1 MNTELIKLLD
11 THLYKKVS
19 VADGL
24 LAVLVVALAFI
35 AARLVGAYMRRT
47 LKDRVRKDNLEIAV
61 KLINWTIV
69 AVAAMYAL
77 GSLGFKLSGL
87 MVAGGVA
94 GVVIGFASQS
104 IVGNLISGIFLMIER
119 PIKIGDQV
127 SVNNYSGFVEEIR
140 IISTTLRTFDG
151 LFVRIPNEKIFTAPI
166 VNYVNHIVR
175 RIDYTVGIRYSD
187 DADKAIAVIKRVI
200 DEYPFALKYP
210 APVVFVETLGD
221 NCVNIAVRI
230 WAPVA
235 EWYGAKMELLWR
247 IKIEL
252 EREGMEIP
260 FPQRVVWFGNEQ
272 STKASSKPEE

>member
-1 MNTELIKLLD
+1 MNTAFLKLLD
-11 THLYKKVS
+11 MHLYKKVS
-19 VADGL
+19 VLDGL
-24 LAVLVVALAFI
+24 VAVLVVAVAFI
-35 AARLVGAYMRRT
+35 AARLVAAYMRRAF
-47 LKDRVRKDNLEIAV
+47 KDKIRKDNLEIAV
-61 KLINWTIV
+61 KLINWSIV
-69 AVAAMYAL
+69 AVAVIYAL
-77 GSLGFKLSGL
+77 GALGFKLSGL
-87 MVAGGVA
+87 MVAGGIA

-127 SVNNYSGFVEEIR
+127 SINDYAGFVEDIR

-187 DADKAIAVIKRVI
+187 DADKAIAVIKHVI

-210 APVVFVETLGD
+210 EPVVFVETLGD
-221 NCVNIAVRI
+221 NCVTIAVRI

-235 EWYGAKMELLWR
+235 EWYGAKKELLWR
-247 IKIEL
+247 IKTEL

-260 FPQRVVWFGNEQ
+260 FPQRVVWFGNELQ
-272 STKASSKPEE
+272 TKPIGAKE

>member
-1 MNTELIKLLD
+1 MNMDFLKLLD
-11 THLYKKVS
+11 MHLYKKVS
-19 VADGL
+19 VLD
-24 LAVLVVALAFI
+24 VLVAALIMVAALV
-35 AARLVGAYMRRT
+35 AARLVAAYMRRT
-47 LKDRVRKDNLEIAV
+47 FKDKIRKDNLEVAI

-69 AVAAMYAL
+69 AVAVIYAL
-77 GSLGFKLSGL
+77 GELGFKFSGL
-87 MVAGGVA
+87 MVAGGIA

-127 SVNNYSGFVEEIR
+127 SINDYSGFVEDIR

-151 LFVRIPNEKIFTAPI
+151 LYVRIPNEKIFTAPI

-260 FPQRVVWFGNEQ
+260 FPQRVVWFGNELKTNAQ
-272 STKASSKPEE
+272 VRQE

>member
-1 MNTELIKLLD
+1 MNTAFLKLLD
-11 THLYKKVS
+11 MQLYKKVS
-19 VADGL
+19 ALDGL
-24 LAVLVVALAFI
+24 VAVLVVAVAFI
-35 AARLVGAYMRRT
+35 AARLVAAYMRRAF
-47 LKDRVRKDNLEIAV
+47 KDKIRKDNLELAV

-69 AVAAMYAL
+69 TVAVIYAMGA
-77 GSLGFKLSGL
+77 LGFKLSGL
-87 MVAGGVA
+87 MVAGGIA

-127 SVNNYSGFVEEIR
+127 SINDYAGFVEDIR

-187 DADKAIAVIKRVI
+187 DADKAIAVIKHVI

-210 APVVFVETLGD
+210 EPVVFVETLGD
-221 NCVNIAVRI
+221 NCVTIAVRI

-235 EWYGAKMELLWR
+235 EWYGAKKELLWR
-247 IKIEL
+247 IKTEL

-260 FPQRVVWFGNEQ
+260 FPQRVVWFGNELQ
-272 STKASSKPEE
+272 TKPIGTRE

>member
-1 MNTELIKLLD
+1 MTTAFLKLLD
-11 THLYKKVS
+11 MHLYKKVS
-19 VADGL
+19 VLDGL
-24 LAVLVVALAFI
+24 VAVLAVAVAFI
-35 AARLVGAYMRRT
+35 AARLVTAYMRRAF
-47 LKDRVRKDNLEIAV
+47 KDKIRKDNLEIAA
-61 KLINWTIV
+61 KLVNWSIVVV
-69 AVAAMYAL
+69 AVIYAL

-87 MVAGGVA
+87 MVAGGIA

-127 SVNNYSGFVEEIR
+127 SINDYAGFVEDIR

-187 DADKAIAVIKRVI
+187 DADKAIAVIKHVI
-200 DEYPFALKYP
+200 DDYPFALKYP
-210 APVVFVETLGD
+210 EPVVFVETLGD
-221 NCVNIAVRI
+221 NCVTIAVRI

-235 EWYGAKMELLWR
+235 EWYGAKKELLWR
-247 IKIEL
+247 IKTEL

-260 FPQRVVWFGNEQ
+260 FPQRVVWFGNELQ
-272 STKASSKPEE
+272 TKPVGTRE

>member
-1 MNTELIKLLD
+1 MNTAFLKLLD
-11 THLYKKVS
+11 MQLYKKVS
-19 VADGL
+19 ALDGL
-24 LAVLVVALAFI
+24 VAVLVVAVAFV
-35 AARLVGAYMRRT
+35 AARLVAAYMRRAF
-47 LKDRVRKDNLEIAV
+47 KDKIRKDNLELAV

-69 AVAAMYAL
+69 TVAVIYAMGA
-77 GSLGFKLSGL
+77 LGFKLSGL
-87 MVAGGVA
+87 MVAGGIA

-127 SVNNYSGFVEEIR
+127 SINDYAGFVEDIR

-187 DADKAIAVIKRVI
+187 DADKAIAVIKHVI

-210 APVVFVETLGD
+210 EPVVFVETLGD
-221 NCVNIAVRI
+221 NCVTIAVRI

-235 EWYGAKMELLWR
+235 EWYGAKKELLWR
-247 IKIEL
+247 IKTEL

-260 FPQRVVWFGNEQ
+260 FPQRVVWFGNELQ
-272 STKASSKPEE
+272 TKPIGTRE